1 MERKTLGIALGLALL
16 AGAAWAVVDRGV
28 QFSQDTANTYITS
41 DTAARHIHTPVAGGG
56 TPALTTC
63 GTSPTITGNDFVGT
77 LTIGSAATACTATF
91 ATAYPAAP
99 RCFLVPQGSTTAFPV
114 YTTTTTTIAVATGV
128 ASTAYF
134 YMCLGQ

>member
-41 DTAARHIHTPVAGGG
+41 DTLARHLHTPLAGGG
-56 TPALTTC
+56 TPVITSC
-63 GTSPTITGNDFVGT
+63 GTGPVISGNDFVGNYTTGTVTTTCT
-77 LTIGSAATACTATF
+77 LTF

-99 RCFLVPQGSTTAFPV
+99 RCFIVPQGNLNYPTYTTSTTAITV
-114 YTTTTTTIAVATGV
+114 TVDV
-128 ASTAYF
+128 ASTVYN